1 MLEAGLDVDDAAVLW
16 QAQPWCFWV
25 EPLDAGP
32 CMLDAA
38 AVLRGRRG
46 AQ

>member
-25 EPLDAGP
+25 EPLDA
-32 CMLDAA
+32 A